1 MIFKFKHN
9 NTNMSI
15 PSNKELLSI
24 FSPSELFHS
33 IIDDTSVLFRF
44 IYKSATLNFL
54 LYDYKSLYYCSH
66 SNEEILSITKSLNPS
81 LEYDSLLSLV
91 ILLKDNLVSSEG
103 LSITKITNENKTIF
117 TFESLVN
124 ILSIKYKFECEI
136 IDDSDLVQ
144 SLFAKPMNNIMIAIS
159 KMLSTQLIKVSD
171 MEKMVSSDQ
180 MKKTKGFD
188 KEMKTITKISSMSVN
203 DIKEDITV
211 LSSNEVNNI
220 VKKKQSKKRNY
231 EKSKFI
237 VDEEESKSEE
247 SNKERAKE
255 SKKEEDINEEK
266 KKTKKKKKMKFI

>member
-1 MIFKFKHN
+1 
-9 NTNMSI
+9 MSI

-117 TFESLVN
+117 TFEFNDSRDN
-124 ILSIKYKFECEI
+124 YEI
-136 IDDSDLVQ
+136 ILKLEEKVAALLFEGLNHIFIESD
-144 SLFAKPMNNIMIAIS
+144 
-159 KMLSTQLIKVSD
+159 
-171 MEKMVSSDQ
+171 
-180 MKKTKGFD
+180 
-188 KEMKTITKISSMSVN
+188 
-203 DIKEDITV
+203 
-211 LSSNEVNNI
+211 
-220 VKKKQSKKRNY
+220 
-231 EKSKFI
+231 
-237 VDEEESKSEE
+237 DEEEVDIDTP
-247 SNKERAKE
+247 
-255 SKKEEDINEEK
+255 EEDVASKLEMFFKILQEKDNEHFGLEN
-266 KKTKKKKKMKFI
+266 